1 MIDIQLEELDLTL
14 EVAELG
20 ELPTSIGDESTLQ
33 IQGPIAFQPDL
44 DSVSLHYLDLDLLG
58 FPYQGLSAYE
68 VAVKNGFKGT
78 EQEWLA
84 SLVGKDGELGQGSK
98 DAIIRI
104 ESFVQS
110 ALGAAEAAAGYS
122 ASAETY
128 ASDSML
134 WAKSSF
140 ESYTDAKAI
149 RDGVEGYALAMTS
162 IKQESEALLTDTL
175 QIAKATIEE
184 RVKAE
189 TARAAAEMIESRVA
203 TSKTSVEESLASV
216 THNATMAVE
225 AFNQAN
231 DRANAAIIAEQSAS
245 SYANDAYVEAN
256 AANQSKIEAKAARD
270 ETNIAASAVVLET
283 QKAKAYADDSKSY
296 SEASKDSEVKADAA
310 YQSAQNAANAAVTS
324 KSQAQ
329 AYADAAGVHS
339 EAARDEKIAAEAA
352 KNSANASANASLNHS
367 QQAKA
372 HSDASGASAAA
383 SRDERIA
390 AQAARQGAE
399 TAAGASLTHSQTAK
413 AHSDASGISA
423 SASNEE
429 RIKAETAAGQAD
441 IHRQASA
448 SSASTA
454 NGHRIAAQTAETNAV
469 YAAGQAGQSAAAAA
483 TTKTQV
489 EALADQTG
497 NIYSVMA
504 DRVTVVE
511 GRLQDAEGLITTT
524 QQVAIEAR
532 DKINLTY
539 GLELN
544 ANNHIVGFKFMNNGQ
559 VGEMIITSDKFKIS
573 HNSNGSTYTPFAIDG
588 NKLTLTGVV
597 SINGQ
602 LIVNGS
608 LYGSA
613 LVQDAVT
620 SHSIAYNANTVQLAN
635 NTPVRVHGT
644 YINVTKANSPIDIL
658 FNCWGTFTHNAS
670 GSFIAYVQLVR
681 SRGDSGGT
689 VLCTVPIYGSGM
701 ANDTWQGAIP
711 IMYLDTPGEA
721 GNWHY
726 YVQVYFNVNNMT
738 VQSITSRYAKV
749 TELKNN
755 TTGLTTGTG
764 SGSGTGSGGGTGG
777 GGGNIGGGGGVT
789 DPNPPPGG
797 GGGGGIEQPVVH

>member
-20 ELPTSIGDESTLQ
+20 ELPTSIDGESTLQ

-110 ALGAAEAAAGYS
+110 ALGAAEAAAGYR

-140 ESYTDAKAI
+140 ESFTDAKAI

-189 TARAAAEMIESRVA
+189 TARAAAEIIESRVA
-203 TSKTSVEESLASV
+203 MSKTSVEESLASV

-283 QKAKAYADDSKSY
+283 QKAKAYAEDSKSY

-339 EAARDEKIAAEAA
+339 EAARDEKIAAQAA
-352 KNSANASANASLNHS
+352 K
-367 QQAKA
+367 Q
-372 HSDASGASAAA
+372 GADTAAA
-383 SRDERIA
+383 
-390 AQAARQGAE
+390 
-399 TAAGASLTHSQTAK
+399 ASLTHSQTAK
-413 AHSDASGISA
+413 AHSDASGVFA

-797 GGGGGIEQPVVH
+797 GGGGGVEQPVVH

>member
-1 MIDIQLEELDLTL
+1 MIVIQLSELDLSL
-14 EVAELG
+14 EVADMGEFEAVLDETSSTEL
-20 ELPTSIGDESTLQ
+20 
-33 IQGPIAFQPDL
+33 QGPILFDL
-44 DSVSLHYLDLDLLG
+44 KPLPLQYGYLDLELLG
-58 FPYQGLSAYE
+58 FPYHGLSAYE
-68 VAVKNGFKGT
+68 IAVKHGFIGS
-78 EQEWLA
+78 ELDWLA
-84 SLVGKDGELGQGSK
+84 SLKGEDGELGQAGK
-98 DAIIRI
+98 DAVQRA
-104 ESFVQS
+104 ESYAES
-110 ALGAAEAAAGYS
+110 AAGEARAAAGFRTE
-122 ASAETY
+122 AETY
-128 ASDSML
+128 SGTAGVYAQS
-134 WAKSSF
+134 AF
-140 ESYTDAKAI
+140 ESYTNAQAI
-149 RDGVEGYALAMTS
+149 RADLDGYAYAMTS
-162 IKQESEALLTDTL
+162 IKQESEALLTDTRQL
-175 QIAKATIEE
+175 ATATIQE

-189 TARAAAEMIESRVA
+189 TARSQAEIARDQAARSETTTTSAAAE
-203 TSKTSVEESLASV
+203 ASDS
-216 THNATMAVE
+216 ARIAVE
-225 AFNQAN
+225 ARNQSGDIA
-231 DRANAAIIAEQSAS
+231 DAISLSESRISAYADEARTEAA
-245 SYANDAYVEAN
+245 
-256 AANQSKIEAKAARD
+256 AANQSKIIAQAARD
-270 ETNIAASAVVLET
+270 EAKITAEGVVQVIE
-283 QKAKAYADDSKSY
+283 QAKSWATD
-296 SEASKDSEVKADAA
+296 SEAS
-310 YQSAQNAANAAVTS
+310 
-324 KSQAQ
+324 AQ
-329 AYADAAGVHS
+329 A
-339 EAARDEKIAAEAA
+339 
-352 KNSANASANASLNHS
+352 
-367 QQAKA
+367 
-372 HSDASGASAAA
+372 
-383 SRDERIA
+383 SRNERIA
-390 AQAARQGAE
+390 AQAAKEGAD
-399 TAAGASLTHSQTAK
+399 TAAAASLTHSQTAK
-413 AHSDASGISA
+413 AYSDTSSA
-423 SASNEE
+423 SATASNQE

-441 IHRQASA
+441 IYRQASA

-469 YAAGQAGQSAAAAA
+469 SAAGQAGQSAAAAA

-489 EALADQTG
+489 EALADQAG
-497 NIYSVMA
+497 NIYSVVA
-504 DRVTVVE
+504 GRVTVVE
-511 GRLQDAEGLITTT
+511 GRLHDAEGLITTT

-602 LIVNGS
+602 LIVNGTV
-608 LYGSA
+608 YGSA

-644 YINVTKANSPIDIL
+644 YINVTKADSPIDIM
-658 FNCWGTFTHNAS
+658 FNCWGTFTHNAG

-711 IMYLDTPGEA
+711 IMYLDAPGEA

-726 YVQVYFNVNNMT
+726 YIQVYFNVNNMT

-777 GGGNIGGGGGVT
+777 GGGDIGGGGGVT

-797 GGGGGIEQPVVH
+797 GGGGGGIEQPIVN